1 MIENLDLDDP
11 YRNVSMADSKGNKYI
26 QFRKPGPAPGRWYQM
41 KLYGIFPPC
50 FQKERNKGG
59 IFHNGRFLVKFFT
72 IFPTVLDLWV
82 LKNFACG
89 AILIVFLI
97 FMLIAAPFSL
107 FWRPRQANLNCQLP
121 VKPVQNTSDRW
132 WMIYRRRRRFF
143 CTFGHQNRDF

>member
-1 MIENLDLDDP
+1 
-11 YRNVSMADSKGNKYI
+11 
-26 QFRKPGPAPGRWYQM
+26 M

-59 IFHNGRFLVKFFT
+59 IFHNGRFLAKIST

-121 VKPVQNTSDRW
+121 MKPVQNTSDRW

-143 CTFGHQNRDF
+143 FALLGIEIVISKAKSIEKLCQKVKIFACGAI